1 MLGGFLWAPLV
12 TALGGSTRVLYFHI
26 PSAWITVLA
35 LGWSVLHSV
44 LYLRTRRI
52 GHDDQAAAA
61 AELGVLFCVAAAVS
75 GSLWARTQWGSYW
88 NWDPRETTIFFLLLI
103 YGAYLALR
111 SAIEGEEKRAR
122 LAAIYSVIAFVTV
135 PFLIFVVPRLYATLH
150 PSPILPQRGEGGAM
164 DPRIR
169 ICFLAML
176 VGFTALFFWILSLKV
191 RLVRSER
198 RALSESAAQS

>member
-1 MLGGFLWAPLV
+1 M
-12 TALGGSTRVLYFHI
+12 
-26 PSAWITVLA
+26 
-35 LGWSVLHSV
+35 
-44 LYLRTRRI
+44 
-52 GHDDQAAAA
+52 
-61 AELGVLFCVAAAVS
+61 S
-75 GSLWARTQWGSYW
+75 GSLWAKAQWGSYW

-122 LAAIYSVIAFVTV
+122 LAAVYSVIAFVTV
-135 PFLIFVVPRLYATLH
+135 PFLYLRGAAAVRHAPPVAH
-150 PSPILPQRGEGGAM
+150 PAAAGRGAAM

-191 RLVRSER
+191 RLVRTER
-198 RALSESAAQS
+198 RALSESAAEV

>member
-1 MLGGFLWAPLV
+1 M
-12 TALGGSTRVLYFHI
+12 
-26 PSAWITVLA
+26 
-35 LGWSVLHSV
+35 LHSV
-44 LYLRTRRI
+44 QYLRTRRMA
-52 GHDDQAAAA
+52 HDDQAAAA
-61 AELGVLFCVAAAVS
+61 AELGVLFCIVAAVS
-75 GSLWARTQWGSYW
+75 GSLWAKAQWGSYW

-122 LAAIYSVIAFVTV
+122 LAAVYSVIAFVTV

-150 PSPILPQRGEGGAM
+150 PSPILPQGGERGTM

-176 VGFTALFFWILSLKV
+176 AGFTALFFWILSLKV

-198 RALSESAAQS
+198 RARSESAAQS